1 MMKLYFLHDWVRH
14 VTKWVNKGPIYL
26 HLPEMLPSPMHIL
39 HLSFHQNMG
48 KGKGKGKE
56 NHK

>member
-39 HLSFHQNMG
+39 HLSFHMG
-48 KGKGKGKE
+48 KGKGKGKR
-56 NHK
+56 NS